1 MTSGS
6 KAHWSLVIG
15 RWSFALANGF
25 VWMKIDSLGG
35 PSLSKGGLSVLAQV
49 LVRVG
54 VLGHVGRFTSV
65 DGARYPR
72 AARVVC
78 RTRRGLEVGEVLSDL
93 EPAASFDSDGS
104 VLRRVSVED
113 DLLLARLQKNK
124 DEAYAACTS
133 LLSQRGI
140 SAVLMDVEHL
150 FDGRSLYFY
159 FLGDVTPEI
168 ESVTT
173 ELAATYDSAVQ
184 FQKFA
189 DTLTHGCG
197 PGCGTEEAAGGG
209 CGSGGCSTCSVASAC
224 KK

>member
-1 MTSGS
+1 M
-6 KAHWSLVIG
+6 
-15 RWSFALANGF
+15 
-25 VWMKIDSLGG
+25 
-35 PSLSKGGLSVLAQV
+35 LAQF

-54 VLGHVGRFTSV
+54 VLGHVGRFTAV
-65 DGARYPR
+65 DGVRYPR

-78 RTRRGLEVGEVLSDL
+78 RTGRGLEVGEVLSDV
-93 EPAASFDSDGS
+93 EPAATFGSDGA

-133 LLSQRGI
+133 LLAERGI
-140 SAVLMDVEHL
+140 PAVLMDVEHL

-168 ESVTT
+168 EALTG
-173 ELAATYDSAVQ
+173 ELAAAYDSTVQ
-184 FQKFA
+184 FRKFA
-189 DTLTHGCG
+189 DTLTEGCG
-197 PGCGTEEAAGGG
+197 PGCGTAEAEGSG